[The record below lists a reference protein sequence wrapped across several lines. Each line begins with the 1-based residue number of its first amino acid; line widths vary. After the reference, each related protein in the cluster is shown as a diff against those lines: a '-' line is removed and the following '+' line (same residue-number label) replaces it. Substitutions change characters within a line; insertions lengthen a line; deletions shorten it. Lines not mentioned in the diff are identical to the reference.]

1 MAVIS
6 ILQWQ
11 DKVNY
16 SLKKKKKS
24 RGSHYC
30 RLKNLCLLILN
41 SIQINYVVLYFVFLH
56 AVFVHTNAYF
66 GTKAL
71 LFYQKE

>member
-16 SLKKKKKS
+16 SLKKKKKKS

-41 SIQINYVVLYFVFLH
+41 SIQINDG
-56 AVFVHTNAYF
+56 VFVHTNAYF